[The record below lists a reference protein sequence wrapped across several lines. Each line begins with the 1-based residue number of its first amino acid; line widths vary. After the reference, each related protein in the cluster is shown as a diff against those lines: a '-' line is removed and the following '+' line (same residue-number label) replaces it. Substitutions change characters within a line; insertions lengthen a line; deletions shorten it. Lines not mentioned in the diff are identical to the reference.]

1 MCSPPNTNAQL
12 KWRACSKWHNFKHW
26 KIMMMRMIPSTNIGS
41 RVLLWDPSASAL
53 PPLGGWAVAST
64 TARAQLPILVSWCCP
79 SGPILRGAGNGEELA
94 EVRPE
99 REQSLQGRLHCWCTM
114 CSFGNT
120 RTQVLLCI
128 KAGWVVPPLLVIM
141 SRAGRADTRLY
152 GWVQVRQCQLA
163 LGATA
168 FLISTFCHWCRRF
181 QL

>member
-1 MCSPPNTNAQL
+1 
-12 KWRACSKWHNFKHW
+12 
-26 KIMMMRMIPSTNIGS
+26 MRMIPSTNIGS

-64 TARAQLPILVSWCCP
+64 TARAQLPILVSWSCP

-99 REQSLQGRLHCWCTM
+99 REQSLQGCLHCWCTM

-128 KAGWVVPPLLVIM
+128 KAGWLVPPLLVIM

-152 GWVQVRQCQLA
+152 GCRWASASLHWVPLLFSSQPFAIGIVDFSFRWVLSFHRSSSEYAPKEEKEKHEEKDLRC
-163 LGATA
+163 
-168 FLISTFCHWCRRF
+168 
-181 QL
+181 